1 MKKKIIIPISICVVA
16 LFVVAAIL
24 LFPKNKVDYATSE
37 KNTSQ
42 ETMEKTIGSEPD
54 ETKEEN
60 GMTINTYDYSTYMDY
75 TGKMDY
81 YYLEDKLMMSR
92 WETEC
97 DDGEEM
103 KSTYEAICANVTKD
117 LGEGTQSDTKD
128 SYIWTTDEKD
138 VTVGYTNTEDGKFV
152 YMVENQHQM

>member
-1 MKKKIIIPISICVVA
+1 MKKKIRIPIIIVLVVVA
-16 LFVVAAIL
+16 VILTVVL
-24 LFPKNKVDYATSE
+24 LPKHKVDYKTAE
-37 KNTSQ
+37 KNTTQTS
-42 ETMEKTIGSEPD
+42 MEKNIGSEPD

-103 KSTYEAICANVTKD
+103 KSTYEAICANVTKE
-117 LGEGTQSDTKD
+117 LGEGTQNDTKD

-152 YMVENQHQM
+152 YMVENQH